1 MQQRQLNPGS
11 IARLTTP
18 AAIFSLA
25 LVFFSAFNYGFSDQS
40 FASTQATTAFT
51 RQFGEYNAKT
61 HKYALTTV
69 YLSLLNSIKAGTQLV
84 GVFIGSW
91 ISNRYGRRACICAMS
106 VYALGSTAVIVSSS
120 GRAQMLVGRS
130 IHYIYLGMQLSVI
143 PTFLAEI
150 SPPRLRG
157 TAGASYWLAIK
168 FGGLIVTSI
177 VRGTSTIKGN
187 ASWRI
192 PISLILVIPAFI
204 IPLVWFIPESPRWLL
219 LRGKRDAAL
228 ASLTRLRQS
237 RADRAAQLPP
247 SEPVIQ
253 ELDDLSDAI
262 ERLRRETAE
271 SHPNHKG
278 SRSIAAGFHLR
289 QFFAMFSRRH
299 CQCTAVC
306 VGLLFF
312 QQSTGQSFA
321 SQYGTLFVKAL
332 HTINPFSVA
341 LGINAIDIGAI
352 LICMALVDRVGR
364 RSLLVASALLQTA
377 SLMIMGGLGVVAH
390 ASDTAQG
397 AASAS
402 AGAKA
407 GIVAMLML
415 YSFGWSFGY
424 APLAYVVAA
433 ELPSPFLREYTLR
446 LAYSVKLIMEFVISF
461 TYPYLEDVNKGNLG
475 GRLGFIY
482 GSLAFLALLFSIF
495 AVPETKH
502 IELEDMAIVFEKHQ
516 LRHGKLAPA
525 GSDTVPGDKDVIFKE
540 NDSATAEEKSDSI
553 EPVPISS
560 K

>member
-1 MQQRQLNPGS
+1 MQQRQLNPGG
-11 IARLTTP
+11 IACLTTP
-18 AAIFSLA
+18 AAILSLA

-51 RQFGEYNAKT
+51 RQFGEYNPKT

-150 SPPRLRG
+150 SPPQLRG

-177 VRGTSTIKGN
+177 VRRTSTIKGN

-219 LRGKRDAAL
+219 LRGKREAAL

-237 RADRAAQLPP
+237 LADRGAKLP

-262 ERLRRETAE
+262 ERLRRETAQ

-278 SRSIAAGFHLR
+278 SRSIAAGFHPR
-289 QFFAMFSRRH
+289 QFFAMFSRKH

-364 RSLLVASALLQTA
+364 RSLLVASAFLQTA

-402 AGAKA
+402 TGAKA

-516 LRHGKLAPA
+516 PRRGKLA
-525 GSDTVPGDKDVIFKE
+525 SVCFETVQGDKNVRVK
-540 NDSATAEEKSDSI
+540 KSDSAMAEEQSDSM
-553 EPVPISS
+553 EPAPVSS

>member
-1 MQQRQLNPGS
+1 MQLNPS
-11 IARLTTP
+11 IARSRLTTP
-18 AAIFSLA
+18 AALFSLT

-91 ISNRYGRRACICAMS
+91 ISNKYGRRACICAMS
-106 VYALGSTAVIVSSS
+106 VYALGSTTVIVSSS
-120 GRAQMLVGRS
+120 GRAQMLAGRS
-130 IHYIYLGMQLSVI
+130 IHYIYLGMQLAVI

-150 SPPRLRG
+150 SPPQLRG
-157 TAGASYWLAIK
+157 TTGASYWLAIK
-168 FGGLIVTSI
+168 FGGLVVTSI
-177 VRGTSTIKGN
+177 VRATSTIKGN
-187 ASWRI
+187 SSWRI
-192 PISLILVIPAFI
+192 PISLILVIPTI
-204 IPLVWFIPESPRWLL
+204 LIGLVWFIPESPRWLL

-228 ASLTRLRQS
+228 SSLTRLRQS
-237 RADRAAQLPP
+237 RAEHRAKLPP
-247 SEPVIQ
+247 SASIIQ
-253 ELDDLSDAI
+253 ELSDLSEAI
-262 ERLRRETAE
+262 ERLRREIAE
-271 SHPNHKG
+271 SPPDQNV
-278 SRSIAAGFHLR
+278 SSSVATRSHLG
-289 QFFAMFSRRH
+289 QFVAMFSRQHRE
-299 CQCTAVC
+299 CTAVC

-352 LICMALVDRVGR
+352 IICMALVDRVGR
-364 RSLLVASALLQTA
+364 RSLLISSAVLQTA
-377 SLMIMGGLGVVAH
+377 SLIIMGGLGVVAH

-402 AGAKA
+402 TGAKA

-461 TYPYLEDVNKGNLG
+461 TYPYLEDVNKGHLG

-482 GSLAFLALLFSIF
+482 GSIAFLALIFSVF

-502 IELEDMAIVFEKHQ
+502 IELEDMAIVFEKHE
-516 LRHGKLAPA
+516 LRHEKIALASPA
-525 GSDTVPGDKDVIFKE
+525 TSSEHNDMAQE
-540 NDSATAEEKSDSI
+540 NSHTAGRANGETPSEA
-553 EPVPISS
+553 PTL
-560 K
+560 